1 VRLAPGGL
9 LPFAK
14 QVRLVPRCLWKGL
27 ACGFAGQATRREFTG
42 SPFGSS
48 LDCGEEAGRIG
59 FHVDGR
65 WAGRK
70 KGRLARMP

>member
-1 VRLAPGGL
+1 MVSEA
-9 LPFAK
+9 
-14 QVRLVPRCLWKGL
+14 QRLVGNSLVL
-27 ACGFAGQATRREFTG
+27 
-42 SPFGSS
+42 PFGSS

-70 KGRLARMP
+70 KGRLARRL